1 MYEPCDIRNVAKKI
15 NSGKRDVQNS
25 ENKFKTELGNLAFSW
40 HGNASKAF
48 VQGYS
53 ESGCEINRLYS
64 GINNL
69 EYGLT
74 RLATEVYNTG
84 SITNKSLQ
92 KKLLGTDW
100 ANEMTDRKLASKIS
114 RNISL
119 LRSHG
124 LIRKLPK
131 QNKYALTE
139 KGRKITSALNAA
151 LSASTE
157 DLMAMVA

>member
-74 RLATEVYNTG
+74 RLATEVKRADDERRRLEAEKRRRERMMKKL
-84 SITNKSLQ
+84 ITNK
-92 KKLLGTDW
+92 K
-100 ANEMTDRKLASKIS
+100 
-114 RNISL
+114 
-119 LRSHG
+119 
-124 LIRKLPK
+124 
-131 QNKYALTE
+131 
-139 KGRKITSALNAA
+139 
-151 LSASTE
+151 
-157 DLMAMVA
+157 